1 VAYFPALSVNL
12 VVFLLQLLGMVSKII
27 MSEENVVSKKESKE
41 IAQKSS
47 LLRSG
52 VLVSICTFL
61 SRILGLAR
69 DSALAYVLGA
79 SAGADA
85 FYVAFKIP
93 NFFRRLF
100 AEGAFAQAFV
110 PVLSDYRVNTS
121 KEEVKALIAAVS
133 GSLALVLLV
142 MTALF
147 MLCAPWVIYVFAPGF
162 ASDGEQSRLASELL
176 TITFPYLMFI
186 SLTALAG
193 GVLNAHGEYAVP
205 AITPI
210 FLNITLLVATLVFA
224 RNAAQSEIYVA
235 WGVFFAGLVQL
246 AFQMPFLARLKLLPM
261 PTLNFRHPGVKRILL
276 LIGPALFGVSVSQ
289 INLLLDTVLASFLQ
303 TGSITWLYLSDRL
316 YELPLGIFAIAISTV
331 ILPSLSRSFASK
343 KADSFSSTLDW
354 GLRVLLLIAVPSSLA
369 LFMLAEPLIATIFYR
384 GALTVHDVVKASES
398 LQAYSLGL
406 VSMMLIKVLA
416 PGYYARQ
423 DTKTPVRIGI
433 IAMVSNM
440 VLNLIFVWP
449 LGHVG
454 LALATSLSACINAFL
469 LWRGLRKRGHHV
481 FSDQWKRL
489 LRILVLA
496 TSALGV
502 CLYMFLQQGW
512 VWTQMSNLQRI
523 GDTLLIVVVGV
534 FVYVGVAILAG
545 LRLSML
551 RHG

>member
-1 VAYFPALSVNL
+1 MISEIGMTEKNIAEKKVAKPR
-12 VVFLLQLLGMVSKII
+12 
-27 MSEENVVSKKESKE
+27 
-41 IAQKSS
+41 S

-110 PVLSDYRVNTS
+110 PVLSDYRVNET
-121 KEEVKALIAAVS
+121 KEEVRALISAVT
-133 GSLALVLLV
+133 GSLALILLV
-142 MTALF
+142 VTVVF
-147 MLCAPWVIYVFAPGF
+147 MVCAPWVVYIFAPGF
-162 ASDGEQSRLASELL
+162 ASDGEQSRLASQLL
-176 TITFPYLMFI
+176 TITFPYLLFI

-193 GVLNAHGEYAVP
+193 GILNSHGEYAVP

-210 FLNITLLVATLVFA
+210 FLNITLLAATLIFA
-224 RNAAQSEIYVA
+224 RNAAQAEISVA

-246 AFQMPFLARLKLLPM
+246 LFQVPFLARLKLLPM
-261 PTLNFRHPGVKRILL
+261 PTLGFKHPGVKRILL

-331 ILPSLSRSFASK
+331 ILPSLSRSFAGK
-343 KADSFSSTLDW
+343 DPEKFSSTLDW
-354 GLRVLLLIAVPSSLA
+354 ALRILLLIAVPSALA

-384 GALTVHDVVKASES
+384 GELTTFDVMKASQS

-406 VSMMLIKVLA
+406 IFMMLIKVLA

-423 DTKTPVRIGI
+423 DTKTPVKIGV

-440 VLNLIFVWP
+440 VFNLILVWP

-454 LALATSLSACINAFL
+454 LALATSLSAALNAFL
-469 LWRGLRKRGHHV
+469 LWRGLRKAGHHH
-481 FSDQWKRL
+481 FTPHWKLTTR
-489 LRILVLA
+489 VLIGA
-496 TSALGV
+496 SLALAAWIFI
-502 CLYMFLQQGW
+502 FLKQGL
-512 VWTQMSNLQRI
+512 VWTDLSNLQRVGEI
-523 GDTLLIVVVGV
+523 LLVVVVGV
-534 FVYVGVAILAG
+534 LIYGLAAVLMG
-545 LRLSML
+545 LRPSSLK
-551 RHG
+551 H

>member
-1 VAYFPALSVNL
+1 MAYFPALSAKL
-12 VVFLLQLLGMVSKII
+12 VVFLLQLLGMVSKIT
-27 MSEENVVSKKESKE
+27 MSEENVVPKKESKKTHK
-41 IAQKSS
+41 KSS

-52 VLVSICTFL
+52 VLVSVCTFL

-110 PVLSDYRVNTS
+110 PVLSDYRVNHG
-121 KEEVKALIAAVS
+121 KEEVRALISAVS

-147 MLCAPWVIYVFAPGF
+147 MVCAPWVVYIFAPGF
-162 ASDGEQSRLASELL
+162 STDGEQSRLASELL
-176 TITFPYLMFI
+176 TITFPYLLFI

-193 GVLNAHGEYAVP
+193 GILNAHGEYAVP

-210 FLNITLLVATLVFA
+210 FLNISMLVATLLFA
-224 RNAAQSEIYVA
+224 RSAAESEMYVA

-246 AFQMPFLARLKLLPM
+246 LFQMPFLARLKLLPM
-261 PTLNFRHPGVKRILL
+261 PSLNFRHPGVKRILML
-276 LIGPALFGVSVSQ
+276 MGPALFGVSVSQ

-331 ILPSLSRSFASK
+331 ILPSLSRSFAGK
-343 KADSFSSTLDW
+343 DSTQFSTTLDW
-354 GLRVLLLIAVPSSLA
+354 ALRILLLIAIPSSLA

-384 GALTVHDVVKASES
+384 GALTVHDVTKASQS

-406 VSMMLIKVLA
+406 VFMMLIKVLA

-423 DTKTPVRIGI
+423 DTRTPVRIGI

-440 VLNLIFVWP
+440 VLNLILVWP

-454 LALATSLSACINAFL
+454 LALATSISAFLNAFL
-469 LWRGLRKRGHHV
+469 LWRGLHKRGHHV
-481 FSDQWKRL
+481 FSEQWTRL
-489 LRILVLA
+489 LRILIMA
-496 TSALGV
+496 TLALGI
-502 CLYMFLQQGW
+502 CLYLFLQQGW
-512 VWTQMSNLQRI
+512 VWTQMSNWQRI
-523 GDTLLIVVVGV
+523 GDTLLIVSVGV
-534 FVYVGVAILAG
+534 LVYAITAVIAG
-545 LRLSML
+545 LRPSML
-551 RHG
+551 RH

>member
-1 VAYFPALSVNL
+1 
-12 VVFLLQLLGMVSKII
+12 VVFLLQFVGMVNKIA
-27 MSEENVVSKKESKE
+27 MSENNITPKKTSKNN
-41 IAQKSS
+41 S

-52 VLVSICTFL
+52 VLVSVCTFL

-110 PVLSDYRVNTS
+110 PVLSDYRVNET
-121 KEEVKALIAAVS
+121 KEEVRALISAVS
-133 GSLALVLLV
+133 GSLALVLLLI
-142 MTALF
+142 TALF
-147 MLCAPWVIYVFAPGF
+147 MVCAPWVVYLFAPGF
-162 ASDGEQSRLASELL
+162 AADGEQARLASELL
-176 TITFPYLMFI
+176 TITFPYLLFI

-193 GVLNAHGEYAVP
+193 GILNAHGEYAVP

-210 FLNITLLVATLVFA
+210 FLNISLLVATLVFA
-224 RNAAQSEIYVA
+224 RNALEAETAVA

-246 AFQMPFLARLKLLPM
+246 LFQMPFLARLKLLPM
-261 PTLNFRHPGVKRILL
+261 PSLQFRHPGVKRILI
-276 LIGPALFGVSVSQ
+276 LIGPALFGVSVGQ

-331 ILPSLSRSFASK
+331 ILPSLSRSFAGK
-343 KADSFSSTLDW
+343 DPKAFSDTLDW
-354 GLRVLLLIAVPSSLA
+354 ALRILLLIAVPSALA

-384 GALTVHDVVKASES
+384 GELTVHDVTKAAQS

-406 VSMMLIKVLA
+406 IFMMLIKVLA

-423 DTKTPVRIGI
+423 DTRTPVRIGI
-433 IAMVSNM
+433 IAMVANM
-440 VLNLIFVWP
+440 VFNLILVWP

-454 LALATSLSACINAFL
+454 LALATSLSAALNAFL
-469 LWRGLRKRGHHV
+469 LWRGLRKQGHHQ
-481 FSDQWKRL
+481 FSHHWKLITR
-489 LRILVLA
+489 VLIAA
-496 TSALGV
+496 TAALAV
-502 CLYMFLQQGW
+502 WIYFFLQQGM
-512 VWTQMSNLQRI
+512 VWTQMTDLHRV
-523 GDTLLIVVVGV
+523 GEVLLVVVVGV
-534 FVYVGVAILAG
+534 TVYVGAAVLVG
-545 LRLSML
+545 LRPSSFK
-551 RHG
+551 H

>member
-1 VAYFPALSVNL
+1 MVN
-12 VVFLLQLLGMVSKII
+12 KIT
-27 MSEENVVSKKESKE
+27 MSENKITPKKTPKNT
-41 IAQKSS
+41 S

-52 VLVSICTFL
+52 VLVSVCTFL

-110 PVLSDYRVNTS
+110 PVLSDYRVNES
-121 KEEVKALIAAVS
+121 KEEVRALISAVS

-142 MTALF
+142 ITALF
-147 MLCAPWVIYVFAPGF
+147 MVCAPWVVYVFAPGF
-162 ASDGEQSRLASELL
+162 AADGEQARLASELL
-176 TITFPYLMFI
+176 TITFPYLLFI

-193 GVLNAHGEYAVP
+193 GILNAHGEYAVP

-210 FLNITLLVATLVFA
+210 FLNISLLIATLVFA
-224 RNAAQSEIYVA
+224 RNALAAETAVA

-246 AFQMPFLARLKLLPM
+246 LFQVPFLARLKLLPM
-261 PTLNFRHPGVKRILL
+261 PSLQFRHPGVKRILI
-276 LIGPALFGVSVSQ
+276 LIGPALFGVSVGQ

-331 ILPSLSRSFASK
+331 ILPSLSRSFAGK
-343 KADSFSSTLDW
+343 DPKAFSGTLDW
-354 GLRVLLLIAVPSSLA
+354 ALRILLLIAVPSALA

-384 GALTVHDVVKASES
+384 GELTVLDVTKAAQS

-406 VSMMLIKVLA
+406 IFMMLVKVLA

-423 DTKTPVRIGI
+423 DTRTPVRIGI
-433 IAMVSNM
+433 IAMVANM
-440 VLNLIFVWP
+440 VFNLILVWP

-454 LALATSLSACINAFL
+454 LALATSLSAALNAFL
-469 LWRGLRKRGHHV
+469 LWRGLRKQGHHH
-481 FSDQWKRL
+481 FSHHWKLISRVL
-489 LRILVLA
+489 VVATLILAVWI
-496 TSALGV
+496 
-502 CLYMFLQQGW
+502 YFFLQRGV
-512 VWTQMSNLQRI
+512 VWTQMSDLHRI
-523 GDTLLIVVVGV
+523 GEVLLVVVGGV
-534 FVYVGVAILAG
+534 AVYVIGAG
-545 LRLSML
+545 LMGL
-551 RHG
+551 RPSSFKH